1 MSTLSTRPAPA
12 ATPADGPGPE
22 RRWVPSFDAA
32 FVPGLILAV
41 GIYLSV
47 ASPYFLTS
55 RNISQILMQGAVLG
69 IVAVGATFVIIG
81 GDLDLSVGYN
91 VALSG
96 VFAAKVMTETGS
108 WPVGLVAGV
117 LCGSAIGLV
126 NGVLATVLRVPSFV
140 ATLGTGTVTAG
151 LALYLTSGV
160 TISGLPE
167 GFGALAKSEI
177 LGLQSMVWFML
188 LLFLLGS
195 VLLHRTNYGIRVFA
209 TGGNRDAA
217 FLAGI
222 RTGRV
227 RLTGFVIAGLCAGI
241 AGVLL
246 TSRVQAGQPT
256 VGTSLTLFATAAV
269 ILGGTSI
276 LGGQGSMLRTF
287 AGLMLIAVVQNGL
300 DILGVEYS
308 LQQVAI
314 GGVFVLAACSE
325 AIRRR

>member
-1 MSTLSTRPAPA
+1 MTSIPLRREDAGT
-12 ATPADGPGPE
+12 TPWRLPQLD
-22 RRWVPSFDAA
+22 VL
-32 FVPGLILAV
+32 FVPGLIVLV
-41 GIYLSV
+41 GIALTM

-55 RNISQILMQGAVLG
+55 RNLAQILMQASVLG
-69 IVAVGATFVIIG
+69 IVAVGATFVIIS
-81 GDLDLSVGYN
+81 GDLDLSVGFN

-96 VFAAKVMTETGS
+96 VVAAMAMTKTDS
-108 WPVGLVAGV
+108 WPTGVAVGLGV
-117 LCGSAIGLV
+117 GVGVGLA
-126 NGVLATVLRVPSFV
+126 NGVLTTVLNVPSFV
-140 ATLGTGTVTAG
+140 ATLGTGTITGG
-151 LALYLTSGV
+151 LALYLTNGT

-167 GFGALAKSEI
+167 GFGALATTRI

-188 LLFLLGS
+188 LLFLVGAT
-195 VLLHRTNYGIRVFA
+195 VLHRTNFGIKVFA
-209 TGGNRDAA
+209 TGGNRAAA
-217 FLAGI
+217 FL
-222 RTGRV
+222 TGVLVSRV
-227 RLTGFVIAGLCAGI
+227 RLVNFVIAGLCGGI

-276 LGGQGSMLRTF
+276 TGGRGSMGRTF

-300 DILGVEYS
+300 DILGIEYS

-325 AIRRR
+325 AFRRR